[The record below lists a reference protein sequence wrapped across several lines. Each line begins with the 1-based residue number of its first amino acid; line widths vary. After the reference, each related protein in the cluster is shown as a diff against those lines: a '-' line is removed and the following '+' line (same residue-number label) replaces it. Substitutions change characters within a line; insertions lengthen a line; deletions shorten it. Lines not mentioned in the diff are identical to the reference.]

1 MISLFFEGV
10 LFGVVPWRSS
20 LLLSVIFLTKEVDIW
35 LNRFEEGGLLL
46 ELTAEDVDMDFSFWI
61 SLMMLMP
68 GTVETA
74 FL

>member
-20 LLLSVIFLTKEVDIW
+20 LLFSAIFLTKEVDIW